1 MTYEEKAKIILEK
14 MDKFIQVDWNFEK
27 YYLQGI
33 IDGLKEIDHNSEEG
47 TPWPQV
53 GNDKVKGTPLTAVG
67 FLFYF
72 GWLFNMPLNIPKSS
86 G

>member
-33 IDGLKEIDHNSEEG
+33 IDGSK
-47 TPWPQV
+47 
-53 GNDKVKGTPLTAVG
+53 GN
-67 FLFYF
+67 
-72 GWLFNMPLNIPKSS
+72 WRQ
-86 G
+86 